1 MATGRG
7 YFTDPTTGHQLYED
21 DRGRLTD
28 IDTHT
33 VLSESFSTNTTNTD
47 LDPNRK
53 DVWKGGRR
61 DDAWMPP
68 QFKQTYGNY
77 TGLFPSMGQQVGQA
91 LFGSIQPQNY
101 LPSWFQG
108 TLPPRLN
115 APVKMQS
122 YYGNNPALA
131 NQFPGGG
138 LGGSTSPF
146 GIQPTGNPNPPSG
159 VPGSFSRTTM
169 GNPYPLNQA
178 IQYGRSNVPQV
189 THATNPFIGAYA
201 GLSGYNPGQQQ
212 VGQPPSVIPRLSSP
226 TPTTPPPDPFHPT
239 PTTPPPNQITA
250 APGGGGGPQ
259 YIDLPDNYSGVI
271 NLTGGG
277 GAPTWQTPS
286 GGGTQQKTYSPGQ
299 YSPNNPYAGLYSN
312 PQADAWQNQQGPQM
326 LPGTGGDVSLPSN
339 GYGYGE
345 PGGYRLDTAPATTD
359 PGSML
364 GLLGF
369 LGGGNFPSSAAAYA
383 NWYQQTYG
391 KQAPAPAPK
400 AYP

>member
-1 MATGRG
+1 MANSVYDAGNGYYYLMDSNGHFVVGANGRPVNVDATGTRLDTQDSPNV
-7 YFTDPTTGHQLYED
+7 TD
-21 DRGRLTD
+21 
-28 IDTHT
+28 
-33 VLSESFSTNTTNTD
+33 TNK
-47 LDPNRK
+47 DPNRPEA
-53 DVWKGGRR
+53 WKGGRR

-91 LFGSIQPQNY
+91 LYGSIQPQNY

-131 NQFPGGG
+131 NQFPGGA
-138 LGGSTSPF
+138 SQQPF

-212 VGQPPSVIPRLSSP
+212 VGQPPSVIPKLASP
-226 TPTTPPPDPFHPT
+226 GGTQPDNFNPGPGQN
-239 PTTPPPNQITA
+239 PPPPNQTA
-250 APGGGGGPQ
+250 GAGGGGGPS
-259 YIDLPDNYSGVI
+259 YYDVPDGGGVI

-277 GAPTWQTPS
+277 GPPTWQTPPAS
-286 GGGTQQKTYSPGQ
+286 GPNMQTKA
-299 YSPNNPYAGLYSN
+299 YSPNNPYAGMYRN
-312 PQADAWQNQQGPQM
+312 PQADAWEQQQGGPQM

-339 GYGYGE
+339 GYGAGTAA
-345 PGGYRLDTAPATTD
+345 GYHLDTAPNTTD

>member
-1 MATGRG
+1 MANTVTYYDNEGNPYTFDTTSG
-7 YFTDPTTGHQLYED
+7 KMVSGGVNSDINKTD
-21 DRGRLTD
+21 
-28 IDTHT
+28 
-33 VLSESFSTNTTNTD
+33 TNK
-47 LDPNRK
+47 DPNRPEA
-53 DVWKGGRR
+53 WKGGQQGGP
-61 DDAWMPP
+61 WLPP
-68 QFKQTYGNY
+68 TFKQTYGNY

-131 NQFPGGG
+131 NQFPGGSSG
-138 LGGSTSPF
+138 QPF

-212 VGQPPSVIPRLSSP
+212 VGQPAPVIPKLSSP
-226 TPTTPPPDPFHPT
+226 GGTQPPPDNFNPGPGQN
-239 PTTPPPNQITA
+239 PPPPNQTA
-250 APGGGGGPQ
+250 GAGGNDGPPQ
-259 YIDLPDNYSGVI
+259 YYDVPEGGGVI
-271 NLTGGG
+271 NLSGGSG
-277 GAPTWQTPS
+277 PPTWQVPA
-286 GGGTQQKTYSPGQ
+286 GGGTQQKTYSPGE

-312 PQADAWQNQQGPQM
+312 PQADAWQRQQGPAM

-339 GYGYGE
+339 GYGWGE
-345 PGGYRLDTAPATTD
+345 PGGYRLDTAPSTTD
-359 PGSML
+359 PGSMI

-369 LGGGNFPSSAAAYA
+369 LGGSNFPSSAAAYA

-400 AYP
+400 AY